1 MMDNEKIIN
10 KIIALLNK
18 TVENGASKEEAIAA
32 SLMAQRLMKKYKI
45 SKIVNTTKAQDV
57 IRHNIKIQNKKWIYF
72 LAQIV
77 ARNFCCTAIREK
89 HINIATKRSAST
101 IKFYGYEK
109 DVQIVTKMFHTLCM
123 IIERGAKKQI
133 QISKLKYGTAKGVQ
147 NVYTFS
153 FLKAAEDALSEQC
166 RALQLVIPNEVHLM
180 VAKDFPPVKT
190 KNINIG
196 VKHCNPNALYD
207 AKKQGEKD
215 GREATER
222 KKVQ

>member
-1 MMDNEKIIN
+1 
-10 KIIALLNK
+10 
-18 TVENGASKEEAIAA
+18 
-32 SLMAQRLMKKYKI
+32 
-45 SKIVNTTKAQDV
+45 
-57 IRHNIKIQNKKWIYF
+57 
-72 LAQIV
+72 
-77 ARNFCCTAIREK
+77 
-89 HINIATKRSAST
+89 
-101 IKFYGYEK
+101 
-109 DVQIVTKMFHTLCM
+109 MFHTLCM

-180 VAKDFPPVKT
+180 VAKDFPSVKT

-207 AKKQGEKD
+207 AKNKVKKMVEKQQKEKKSS
-215 GREATER
+215 R
-222 KKVQ
+222 

>member
-153 FLKAAEDALSEQC
+153 FIRAVDKALSEQC
-166 RALQLVIPNEVHLM
+166 KALQLVISNQV
-180 VAKDFPPVKT
+180 VAKV
-190 KNINIG
+190 NE
-196 VKHCNPNALYD
+196 LYPDIKDGSIKFKIEYYSEAAISD
-207 AKKQGEKD
+207 ARKQGEID

-222 KKVQ
+222 RKLK